1 VFSGETERSEDNRS
15 EVGGSEDDWCEGG
28 SSVPLEVLG
37 TEFSSETSES
47 VLLVILLDLPEDLS
61 NEDELELMPLN
72 LAFDRVLLV
81 VVQTPVEGGGNT
93 LCVNPFFLGAT

>member
-1 VFSGETERSEDNRS
+1 MFSGETERSEDNRS

-28 SSVPLEVLG
+28 SSVEVLG

-72 LAFDRVLLV
+72 IAFDRVPLV